1 MKILALILSLSFL
14 VFIHEFGHF
23 IFARIFKT
31 RVEQFYLF
39 FNPYFSLVRAKRY
52 NGKWHFSW
60 FSRKAPDEFA
70 EHPEKTEWGLGWLP
84 LGGYCSIAGM
94 IDESNT
100 SADSLASEAQPWEYR
115 SKKAWQRLFIVLGG
129 VLMNFIGAI
138 VIFAGILFTWGKET
152 LPLQNVTQGYDYT
165 EVALDCGFK
174 NGDIIT
180 KIDGKEVY
188 QLSEAVEQILLDNTK
203 QVEVLRDGNATTIDL
218 PKDFAQRMLAA
229 EAKQFATPRFPF
241 VIDNFVI
248 GSVAEKA
255 GMKVGDSITA
265 LNGVKTL
272 AFSDFVK
279 EIENKKGQKIDITYY
294 RQGKENVT
302 SIQLGADG
310 KIGAACK
317 NPALIYKTEKTEYNI
332 FESVPAGIVLGCETL
347 VNYVKQFK
355 LVFTKEGAS
364 QLGGFG
370 AIGSMFP
377 ETWNWALFWNMTAFL
392 SIILAFMNIL
402 PIPAL
407 DGGHVMFTLW
417 EMITGKKPGDK
428 FMARAQTIGMA
439 ILFALLIYANG
450 NDLYRWISSK
460 F

>member
-14 VFIHEFGHF
+14 VFIHELGHF
-23 IFARIFKT
+23 LFARLFKT

-39 FNPYFSLVRAKRY
+39 FNPYFSLIRAKRY
-52 NGKWHFSW
+52 NGKWHFSF
-60 FSRKAPDEFA
+60 FSRQAPEEFA
-70 EHPEKTEWGLGWLP
+70 EHPDKTEWGLGWLP
-84 LGGYCSIAGM
+84 FGGYCSIAGM

-100 SADSLASEAQPWEYR
+100 SADSLASEPQPWEYR
-115 SKKAWQRLFIVLGG
+115 SKKAWQRLLIVLGG

-152 LPLQNVTQGYDYT
+152 LPLQNVSQGYDYI
-165 EVALDCGFK
+165 EVALKNGFQ

-180 KIDGKEVY
+180 KVEGKEVH
-188 QLSEAVEQILLDNTK
+188 QLSDALEQILLDDTR
-203 QVEVLRDGNATTIDL
+203 QVSVLRNGVEETITL
-218 PKDFAQRMLAA
+218 PQDFAKQLLASG
-229 EAKQFATPRFPF
+229 AKQFATPRFPF

-248 GSVAEKA
+248 GSAAEKA

-265 LNGVKTL
+265 LNGVKT
-272 AFSDFVK
+272 ASFSDFVK

-294 RQGKENVT
+294 RQGKENIT
-302 SIQLGADG
+302 TIQLGADG

-317 NPALIYKTEKTEYNI
+317 NPAMIYQTEKTEYNI
-332 FESVPAGIVLGCETL
+332 FESIPAGIVLGCETL
-347 VNYVKQFK
+347 VSYVKQFK

>member
-14 VFIHEFGHF
+14 VFIHELGHF
-23 IFARIFKT
+23 LFARLFKT

-60 FSRKAPDEFA
+60 FSRQAPEEFA
-70 EHPEKTEWGLGWLP
+70 EHPDKTEWGLGWLP
-84 LGGYCSIAGM
+84 FGGYCSIAGM

-100 SADSLASEAQPWEYR
+100 SADSLASEPQSWEYR
-115 SKKAWQRLFIVLGG
+115 SKKAWQRLLIVLGG

-152 LPLQNVTQGYDYT
+152 LPLQNVTQGYDYV
-165 EVALDCGFK
+165 EVALKGGFQ

-180 KIDGKEVY
+180 KVEGKEVH
-188 QLSEAVEQILLDNTK
+188 QLSDALEQILLDDTR
-203 QVEVLRDGNATTIDL
+203 QVSVLRNGVEETITL
-218 PKDFAQRMLAA
+218 PQDFAKQMLASG
-229 EAKQFATPRFPF
+229 AKQFATPRFPF

-248 GSVAEKA
+248 GSAAEKA
-255 GMKVGDSITA
+255 GMRVGDSITA
-265 LNGVKTL
+265 LNGVKTTS
-272 AFSDFVK
+272 FSDFVK
-279 EIENKKGQKIDITYY
+279 EIENKKGKKIDITYY
-294 RQGKENVT
+294 RQGKENIAT
-302 SIQLGADG
+302 IQLGADG

-317 NPALIYKTEKTEYNI
+317 NPAMIYQTEKTEYNI
-332 FESVPAGIVLGCETL
+332 FESIPAGIVLGCETL
-347 VNYVKQFK
+347 VSYVKQFK

-428 FMARAQTIGMA
+428 FMARAQTIGMV

>member
-1 MKILALILSLSFL
+1 MKVLALILSLSFL
-14 VFIHEFGHF
+14 VFIHELGHF
-23 IFARIFKT
+23 LFARLFKT

-39 FNPYFSLVRAKRY
+39 FNPYFSLIRAKRY
-52 NGKWHFSW
+52 NGKWHFSF
-60 FSRKAPDEFA
+60 FSRQAPEEFA
-70 EHPEKTEWGLGWLP
+70 EHPDKTEWGLGWLP
-84 LGGYCSIAGM
+84 FGGYCSIAGM

-100 SADSLASEAQPWEYR
+100 SADSLASEPQPWEYR
-115 SKKAWQRLFIVLGG
+115 SKKAWQRLLIVLGG
-129 VLMNFIGAI
+129 VLMNFIGAL
-138 VIFAGILFTWGKET
+138 VIFSGILFTWGKET

-165 EVALDCGFK
+165 EVALNNGFR

-188 QLSEAVEQILLDNTK
+188 QLNDAVEQILLDDTK
-203 QVEVLRDGNATTIDL
+203 QIEVLRDGKRETIDL
-218 PKDFAQRMLAA
+218 PKDFAKQMLAA
-229 EAKQFATPRFPF
+229 NAKQFAVPRFPF
-241 VIDNFVI
+241 IIDNFVI
-248 GSVAEKA
+248 GSAAEKA
-255 GMKVGDSITA
+255 GMKIGDSITA

-294 RQGKENVT
+294 RQGKENVAT
-302 SIQLGADG
+302 IQLGADG

-317 NPALIYKTEKTEYNI
+317 NPALIYETEKTEYNI
-332 FESVPAGIVLGCETL
+332 LESIPAGINQGCETL

-428 FMARAQTIGMA
+428 FLARAQAVGMA
-439 ILFALLIYANG
+439 ILFALLIFANG
-450 NDLYRWISSK
+450 NDLYRWLSSK

>member
-14 VFIHEFGHF
+14 VFIHELGHF
-23 IFARIFKT
+23 LFARLFKT

-39 FNPYFSLVRAKRY
+39 FNPYFSLIRAKRY
-52 NGKWHFSW
+52 NGKWHFSF
-60 FSRKAPDEFA
+60 FSRQAPEEFA
-70 EHPEKTEWGLGWLP
+70 EHPDKTEWGLGWLP
-84 LGGYCSIAGM
+84 FGGYCSIAGM

-100 SADSLASEAQPWEYR
+100 SADSLASEPQPWEYR
-115 SKKAWQRLFIVLGG
+115 SKKAWQRLLIVLGG

-152 LPLQNVTQGYDYT
+152 LPLQNVSQGYDYV
-165 EVALDCGFK
+165 EVALKGGFQ

-180 KIDGKEVY
+180 KVEGKEVH
-188 QLSEAVEQILLDNTK
+188 QLSDALEQILLDDTR
-203 QVEVLRDGNATTIDL
+203 QVSVLRNGVEETITL
-218 PKDFAQRMLAA
+218 PQDFAKQMLASG
-229 EAKQFATPRFPF
+229 AKQFATPRFPF

-248 GSVAEKA
+248 GSAAEKA

-265 LNGVKTL
+265 LNGVKT
-272 AFSDFVK
+272 ASFSDFVK
-279 EIENKKGQKIDITYY
+279 EIENEKGQKIDITYY
-294 RQGKENVT
+294 RQGKENIAT
-302 SIQLGADG
+302 IQLGADG

-317 NPALIYKTEKTEYNI
+317 NPAMIYQTEKTEYNI
-332 FESVPAGIVLGCETL
+332 FESIPAGIVLGCETL
-347 VNYVKQFK
+347 VSYVKQFK

>member
-14 VFIHEFGHF
+14 VFIHELGHF
-23 IFARIFKT
+23 LFARLFKT

-39 FNPYFSLVRAKRY
+39 FNPYFSLIRAKRY
-52 NGKWHFSW
+52 NGKWHFSF
-60 FSRKAPDEFA
+60 FSRQAPEEFA
-70 EHPEKTEWGLGWLP
+70 EHPDKTEWGLGWLP
-84 LGGYCSIAGM
+84 FGGYCSIAGM

-100 SADSLASEAQPWEYR
+100 SADSLASEPQPWEYR
-115 SKKAWQRLFIVLGG
+115 SKKAWQRLLIVLGG

-152 LPLQNVTQGYDYT
+152 LPLQNVSQGYDYI
-165 EVALDCGFK
+165 EVALKNGFQ

-180 KIDGKEVY
+180 KVEGKEVH
-188 QLSEAVEQILLDNTK
+188 QLSDALEQILLDDTR
-203 QVEVLRDGNATTIDL
+203 QVSVLRNGVEETITL
-218 PKDFAQRMLAA
+218 PQDFAKQMLASG
-229 EAKQFATPRFPF
+229 AKQFATPRFPF

-248 GSVAEKA
+248 GSAAEKA
-255 GMKVGDSITA
+255 GMKVGDSIIA

-279 EIENKKGQKIDITYY
+279 EIENKKGKDIEITYY
-294 RQGKENVT
+294 RNGKEEKT
-302 SIQLGADG
+302 AFKLGADG

-317 NPALIYKTEKTEYNI
+317 NPAAIYQTEKTEYNI

-347 VNYVKQFK
+347 VSYVKQFK

>member
-14 VFIHEFGHF
+14 VFIHELGHF
-23 IFARIFKT
+23 LFARLFKT

-39 FNPYFSLVRAKRY
+39 FNPYFSLIRAKRY
-52 NGKWHFSW
+52 NGKWHFSF
-60 FSRKAPDEFA
+60 FSRQAPEEFA
-70 EHPEKTEWGLGWLP
+70 EHPDKTEWGLGWLP
-84 LGGYCSIAGM
+84 FGGYCSIAGM

-100 SADSLASEAQPWEYR
+100 SADSLASEPQPWEYR
-115 SKKAWQRLFIVLGG
+115 SKKAWQRLLIVLGG

-152 LPLQNVTQGYDYT
+152 LPLQNVTQGYDYV
-165 EVALDCGFK
+165 EVALKGGFQ

-180 KIDGKEVY
+180 KVEGKEVH
-188 QLSEAVEQILLDNTK
+188 QLSDALEQILLDDTR
-203 QVEVLRDGNATTIDL
+203 QVSVLRNGVEETITL
-218 PKDFAQRMLAA
+218 PQDFAKQMLASG
-229 EAKQFATPRFPF
+229 AKQFATPRFPF

-248 GSVAEKA
+248 GSAAEKA

-294 RQGKENVT
+294 RQGKENIAT
-302 SIQLGADG
+302 IQLGADG

-317 NPALIYKTEKTEYNI
+317 NPAMIYQTEKTEYNI
-332 FESVPAGIVLGCETL
+332 FESIPAGIVLGCETL
-347 VNYVKQFK
+347 VSYVKQFK

>member
-14 VFIHEFGHF
+14 VFIHELGHF
-23 IFARIFKT
+23 LFARLFKT

-39 FNPYFSLVRAKRY
+39 FNPYFSLIRAKRY
-52 NGKWHFSW
+52 NGKWHFSF
-60 FSRKAPDEFA
+60 FSRQAPEEFA
-70 EHPEKTEWGLGWLP
+70 EHPDKTEWGLGWLP
-84 LGGYCSIAGM
+84 FGGYCSIAGM

-100 SADSLASEAQPWEYR
+100 SADSLASEPQSWEYR
-115 SKKAWQRLFIVLGG
+115 SKKAWQRLLIVLGG

-152 LPLQNVTQGYDYT
+152 LPLQNVTQGYDYV
-165 EVALDCGFK
+165 EVALKGGFQ

-180 KIDGKEVY
+180 KVEGKEVH
-188 QLSEAVEQILLDNTK
+188 QLSDALEQILLDDTR
-203 QVEVLRDGNATTIDL
+203 QVSVLRNGVEETITL
-218 PKDFAQRMLAA
+218 PQDFAKQMLASG
-229 EAKQFATPRFPF
+229 AKQFATPRFPF

-248 GSVAEKA
+248 GSAAEKA

-294 RQGKENVT
+294 RQGKENIAT
-302 SIQLGADG
+302 IQLGADG

-317 NPALIYKTEKTEYNI
+317 NPALIYQTEKTEYNI
-332 FESVPAGIVLGCETL
+332 FESIPAGIVLGCETL

>member
-14 VFIHEFGHF
+14 VFIHELGHF
-23 IFARIFKT
+23 LFARLFKT

-39 FNPYFSLVRAKRY
+39 FNPYFSLIRAKRY
-52 NGKWHFSW
+52 NGKWHFSF
-60 FSRKAPDEFA
+60 FSRQAPEEFA
-70 EHPEKTEWGLGWLP
+70 EHPDKTEWGLGWLP
-84 LGGYCSIAGM
+84 FGGYCSIAGM

-100 SADSLASEAQPWEYR
+100 SADSLASEPQSWEYR
-115 SKKAWQRLFIVLGG
+115 SKKAWQRLLIVLGG

-152 LPLQNVTQGYDYT
+152 LPLQNVTQGYDYV
-165 EVALDCGFK
+165 EVALKGGFQ

-180 KIDGKEVY
+180 KVEGKEVH
-188 QLSEAVEQILLDNTK
+188 QLSDALEQILLDDTR
-203 QVEVLRDGNATTIDL
+203 QVSVLRNGVEETITL
-218 PKDFAQRMLAA
+218 PQDFAKQMLASG
-229 EAKQFATPRFPF
+229 AKQFATPRFPF

-248 GSVAEKA
+248 GSAAEKA

-294 RQGKENVT
+294 RQGKENIAT
-302 SIQLGADG
+302 IQLGADG

-317 NPALIYKTEKTEYNI
+317 NPAMIYQTEKTEYNI
-332 FESVPAGIVLGCETL
+332 FESIPAGIVLGCETL
-347 VNYVKQFK
+347 VSYVKQFK

>member
-14 VFIHEFGHF
+14 VFIHELGHF
-23 IFARIFKT
+23 LFARLFKT

-39 FNPYFSLVRAKRY
+39 FNPYFSLIRAKRY
-52 NGKWHFSW
+52 NGKWHFSF
-60 FSRKAPDEFA
+60 FSRQAPEEFA
-70 EHPEKTEWGLGWLP
+70 EHPDKTEWGLGWLP
-84 LGGYCSIAGM
+84 FGGYCSIAGM

-100 SADSLASEAQPWEYR
+100 SADSLASEPQSWEYR
-115 SKKAWQRLFIVLGG
+115 SKKAWQRLLIVLGG

-152 LPLQNVTQGYDYT
+152 LPLQNVSQGYDYV
-165 EVALDCGFK
+165 EVALKGGFQ

-180 KIDGKEVY
+180 KVEGKEVH
-188 QLSEAVEQILLDNTK
+188 QLSDALEQILLDDTR
-203 QVEVLRDGNATTIDL
+203 QVSVLRNGVEETITL
-218 PKDFAQRMLAA
+218 PQDFAKQMLASG
-229 EAKQFATPRFPF
+229 AKQFATPRFPF

-248 GSVAEKA
+248 GSAAEKA

-265 LNGVKTL
+265 LNGVKT
-272 AFSDFVK
+272 ASFSDFVK

-294 RQGKENVT
+294 RQGKENIAT
-302 SIQLGADG
+302 IQLGADG

-317 NPALIYKTEKTEYNI
+317 NPALIYQTEKTEYNI
-332 FESVPAGIVLGCETL
+332 FESIPAGIVLGCETL

>member
-14 VFIHEFGHF
+14 VFIHELGHF
-23 IFARIFKT
+23 MFARLFKT

-39 FNPYFSLVRAKRY
+39 FNPYFSLLRAKRY

-60 FSRKAPDEFA
+60 FSRKSPEEFD
-70 EHPEKTEWGLGWLP
+70 EHPDKTEWGIGWLP

-100 SADSLASEAQPWEYR
+100 SADSLANEPQPWEYR
-115 SKKAWQRLFIVLGG
+115 SKKAWQRLLIVLGG
-129 VLMNFIGAI
+129 VLMNFVGAI
-138 VIFAGILFTWGKET
+138 VIFAAILFTWGKET
-152 LPLQNVTQGYDYT
+152 LPLENVTQGYDYT
-165 EVALDCGFK
+165 EVALANGFR
-174 NGDIIT
+174 NGDIVT
-180 KIDGKEVY
+180 KVDGKPVH
-188 QLSEAVEQILLDNTK
+188 QLADVVEQVMLENSK
-203 QVEVLRDGNATTIDL
+203 EVSVLRNGQEETIVL
-218 PKDFAQRMLAA
+218 PKDFAKQMLAA
-229 EAKQFATPRFPF
+229 QAKQFATPRFPF
-241 VIDNFVI
+241 IIDGFAL

-255 GMKVGDSITA
+255 GMRIGDSIVA
-265 LNGVKTL
+265 LNGISTP

-279 EIENKKGQKIDITYY
+279 EISDK
-294 RQGKENVT
+294 QGKEVEISYFRVGKECKT
-302 SIQLGADG
+302 KFKLGGDG
-310 KIGAACK
+310 KIGAVCK
-317 NPALIYKTEKTEYNI
+317 NPASIYKTEKTEYNI
-332 FESVPAGIVLGCETL
+332 LESVPAGISQGCETL
-347 VNYVKQFK
+347 ANYVKQFK

-364 QLGGFG
+364 QIGGFG

-377 ETWNWALFWNMTAFL
+377 AEWNWALFWNMTAFL

-417 EMITGKKPGDK
+417 EMITGRKPGDK
-428 FMARAQTIGMA
+428 FMSRAQLVGMA

-450 NDLYRWISSK
+450 NDLYRWLSSK

>member
-1 MKILALILSLSFL
+1 MKVLALILSLSFL
-14 VFIHEFGHF
+14 VFIHELGHF
-23 IFARIFKT
+23 LFARLFKT

-39 FNPYFSLVRAKRY
+39 FNPYFSLIRAKRY
-52 NGKWHFSW
+52 NGKWHFSF
-60 FSRKAPDEFA
+60 FSRQAPAEFA
-70 EHPEKTEWGLGWLP
+70 EHPDKTEWGLGWLP
-84 LGGYCSIAGM
+84 FGGYCSIAGM

-100 SADSLASEAQPWEYR
+100 SADSLASEPQPWEYR
-115 SKKAWQRLFIVLGG
+115 SKKAWQRLLIVLGG
-129 VLMNFIGAI
+129 VLMNFIGAL
-138 VIFAGILFTWGKET
+138 VIFSGILFTWGKET

-165 EVALDCGFK
+165 EVALNNGFR

-188 QLSEAVEQILLDNTK
+188 QLSDAVEQILLDDTK
-203 QVEVLRDGNATTIDL
+203 QIEVLRDGKRETIDL
-218 PKDFAQRMLAA
+218 PKDFAKQMLAA
-229 EAKQFATPRFPF
+229 NAKQFAVPRFPF
-241 VIDNFVI
+241 IIDNFVI
-248 GSVAEKA
+248 GSAAEKA
-255 GMKVGDSITA
+255 GMKIGDSITA
-265 LNGVKTL
+265 LNGIKTL
-272 AFSDFVK
+272 SFSDFVK

-294 RQGKENVT
+294 RQGKENVAM
-302 SIQLGADG
+302 IQLGADG

-317 NPALIYKTEKTEYNI
+317 NPALIYETEKTEYNI
-332 FESVPAGIVLGCETL
+332 LESIPAGINQGCETL

-428 FMARAQTIGMA
+428 FLARAQAVGMA
-439 ILFALLIYANG
+439 ILFALLIFANG
-450 NDLYRWISSK
+450 NDLYRWLSSK

>member
-14 VFIHEFGHF
+14 VFIHELGHF
-23 IFARIFKT
+23 LFARLFKT

-39 FNPYFSLVRAKRY
+39 FNPYFSLIRAKRY
-52 NGKWHFSW
+52 NGKWHFSF
-60 FSRKAPDEFA
+60 FSRQAPEEFA
-70 EHPEKTEWGLGWLP
+70 EHPDKTEWGLGWLP
-84 LGGYCSIAGM
+84 FGGYCSIAGM
-94 IDESNT
+94 IDENNT
-100 SADSLASEAQPWEYR
+100 SADSLASEPQPWEYR
-115 SKKAWQRLFIVLGG
+115 SKKAWQRLLIVLGG

-152 LPLQNVTQGYDYT
+152 LPLQNDTQGYDYV
-165 EVALDCGFK
+165 EVALKGGFQ

-180 KIDGKEVY
+180 KVEGKEVH
-188 QLSEAVEQILLDNTK
+188 QLSDALEQILLEDTR
-203 QVEVLRDGNATTIDL
+203 QVSVLRNGVEETITL
-218 PKDFAQRMLAA
+218 PQDFAQQLLASG
-229 EAKQFATPRFPF
+229 AKQFATPRFPF

-248 GSVAEKA
+248 GSAAEKA
-255 GMKVGDSITA
+255 GMKVGDSITD
-265 LNGVKTL
+265 LNGVKT
-272 AFSDFVK
+272 ASFSDFVK

-294 RQGKENVT
+294 RQGKENIAT
-302 SIQLGADG
+302 IQLGADG

-317 NPALIYKTEKTEYNI
+317 NPAMIYQTEKTEYNI
-332 FESVPAGIVLGCETL
+332 FESIPAGIALGCETL
-347 VNYVKQFK
+347 VSYVKQFK

-428 FMARAQTIGMA
+428 FMARAQTIGMV

>member
-14 VFIHEFGHF
+14 VFIHELGHF
-23 IFARIFKT
+23 MFARLFKT

-39 FNPYFSLVRAKRY
+39 FNPYFSLLRAKKY
-52 NGKWHFSW
+52 DGKWHFSF
-60 FSRKAPDEFA
+60 FSRQAPEEFSQ
-70 EHPEKTEWGLGWLP
+70 HPEKTEWGIGWLP

-100 SADSLASEAQPWEYR
+100 SADSLPAEPQPWEYR
-115 SKKAWQRLFIVLGG
+115 SKKAWQRLLIVLGG

-138 VIFAGILFTWGKET
+138 VIFSAMLFVWGKET
-152 LPLQNVTQGYDYT
+152 LPMQNVTQGYDYT
-165 EVALDCGFK
+165 ETALKNGFR
-174 NGDIIT
+174 NGDIIVG
-180 KIDGKEVY
+180 IDGKPVT
-188 QLSEAVEQILLDNTK
+188 QLSDALEQILLDDTK
-203 QVEVLRDGNATTIDL
+203 QVNVIRDGKKHNIDI
-218 PKDFAQRMLAA
+218 PKDFAKQMLASQTT
-229 EAKQFATPRFPF
+229 QFATPRFPF
-241 VIDNFVI
+241 VIDNFAI
-248 GSVAEKA
+248 GSAAEKA

-265 LNGVKTL
+265 LNGVATPS
-272 AFSDFVK
+272 FSDFVK
-279 EIENKKGQKIDITYY
+279 EIANKQGQEIELTFY
-294 RQGKENVT
+294 RSGKEQT
-302 SIQLGADG
+302 ARIALGADG
-310 KIGAACK
+310 KIGAVCK

-332 FESVPAGIVLGCETL
+332 FESVPAGIVQGCETL
-347 VNYVKQFK
+347 TSYVKQFK

-377 ETWNWALFWNMTAFL
+377 SEWNWIMFWNMTAFL

-407 DGGHVMFTLW
+407 DGGHVMFVLW

-428 FMARAQTIGMA
+428 FLARAQTFGM
-439 ILFALLIYANG
+439 ILLFTLLIYANG
-450 NDLYRWISSK
+450 NDLYRWLSSK

>member
-14 VFIHEFGHF
+14 VFIHELGHF
-23 IFARIFKT
+23 LFARLFKT

-39 FNPYFSLVRAKRY
+39 FNPYFSLIRAKRY
-52 NGKWHFSW
+52 NGKWHFSF
-60 FSRKAPDEFA
+60 FSRQAPEEFA
-70 EHPEKTEWGLGWLP
+70 EHPDKTEWGLGWLP
-84 LGGYCSIAGM
+84 FGGYCSIAGM

-100 SADSLASEAQPWEYR
+100 SADSLASEPQPWEYR
-115 SKKAWQRLFIVLGG
+115 SKKAWQRLLIVLGG

-152 LPLQNVTQGYDYT
+152 LPLQNVSQGYDYI
-165 EVALDCGFK
+165 EVALKNGFQ

-180 KIDGKEVY
+180 KVEGKEVH
-188 QLSEAVEQILLDNTK
+188 QLSDALEQILLDDTR
-203 QVEVLRDGNATTIDL
+203 QVSVLRNGVEETITL
-218 PKDFAQRMLAA
+218 PQDFAKQMLASG
-229 EAKQFATPRFPF
+229 AKQFAAPRFPF

-248 GSVAEKA
+248 GSAAEKA
-255 GMKVGDSITA
+255 GMKVGDSIIA
-265 LNGVKTL
+265 LNGVKT
-272 AFSDFVK
+272 ASFSDFVK

-294 RQGKENVT
+294 RQGKENIAT
-302 SIQLGADG
+302 IQLGADG

-317 NPALIYKTEKTEYNI
+317 NPAAIYQTEKTEYNI

-347 VNYVKQFK
+347 VSYVKQFK

>member
-14 VFIHEFGHF
+14 VFIHELGHF
-23 IFARIFKT
+23 LFARLFKT

-39 FNPYFSLVRAKRY
+39 FNPYFSLIRAKRY
-52 NGKWHFSW
+52 NGKWHFSF
-60 FSRKAPDEFA
+60 FSRQAPEEFA
-70 EHPEKTEWGLGWLP
+70 EHPDKTEWGLGWLP
-84 LGGYCSIAGM
+84 FGGYCSIAGM

-100 SADSLASEAQPWEYR
+100 SADSLASEPQPWEYR
-115 SKKAWQRLFIVLGG
+115 SKKAWQRLLIVLGG

-152 LPLQNVTQGYDYT
+152 LPLQNVTQGYDYV
-165 EVALDCGFK
+165 EVALKGGFQ

-180 KIDGKEVY
+180 KVEGKEVH
-188 QLSEAVEQILLDNTK
+188 QLSDALEQILLDDTR
-203 QVEVLRDGNATTIDL
+203 QVSVLRNGVEETITL
-218 PKDFAQRMLAA
+218 PQDFAKQMLASG
-229 EAKQFATPRFPF
+229 AKQFATPRFPF

-248 GSVAEKA
+248 GSAAEKA

-294 RQGKENVT
+294 RQGKENIAT
-302 SIQLGADG
+302 IQLGADG

-332 FESVPAGIVLGCETL
+332 FESIPAGIVLGCETL
-347 VNYVKQFK
+347 VSYVKQFK

>member
-14 VFIHEFGHF
+14 VFIHELGHF
-23 IFARIFKT
+23 LFARLFKT

-39 FNPYFSLVRAKRY
+39 FNPYFSLIRAKRY
-52 NGKWHFSW
+52 NGKWHFSF
-60 FSRKAPDEFA
+60 FSRQAPEEFA
-70 EHPEKTEWGLGWLP
+70 EHPDKTEWGLGWLP
-84 LGGYCSIAGM
+84 FGGYCSIAGM

-100 SADSLASEAQPWEYR
+100 SADSLASEPQSWEYR
-115 SKKAWQRLFIVLGG
+115 SKKAWQRLLIVLGG

-152 LPLQNVTQGYDYT
+152 LPLQNVSQGYDYI
-165 EVALDCGFK
+165 EVALKNGFQ

-180 KIDGKEVY
+180 KVEGKEVH
-188 QLSEAVEQILLDNTK
+188 QLSDALEQILLDDTR
-203 QVEVLRDGNATTIDL
+203 QVSVLRNGVEETINL
-218 PKDFAQRMLAA
+218 PQDFAQQLLASG
-229 EAKQFATPRFPF
+229 AKQFATPRFPF

-248 GSVAEKA
+248 GSAAEKA

-294 RQGKENVT
+294 RQGKENIAT
-302 SIQLGADG
+302 IQLGADG

-317 NPALIYKTEKTEYNI
+317 NPALIYKTEKTEYNLL
-332 FESVPAGIVLGCETL
+332 ESIPAGIVLGCETL
-347 VNYVKQFK
+347 VSYVKQFK

>member
-14 VFIHEFGHF
+14 VFIHELGHF
-23 IFARIFKT
+23 LFARLFKT

-39 FNPYFSLVRAKRY
+39 FNPYFSLIRAKRY
-52 NGKWHFSW
+52 NGKWHFSF
-60 FSRKAPDEFA
+60 FSRQAPEEFA
-70 EHPEKTEWGLGWLP
+70 EHPDKTEWGLGWLP
-84 LGGYCSIAGM
+84 FGGYCSIAGM

-100 SADSLASEAQPWEYR
+100 SADSLASEPQPWEYR
-115 SKKAWQRLFIVLGG
+115 SKKAWQRLLIVLGG

-152 LPLQNVTQGYDYT
+152 LPLQNVTQGYDYV
-165 EVALDCGFK
+165 EVALKGGFQ

-180 KIDGKEVY
+180 KVEGKEVH
-188 QLSEAVEQILLDNTK
+188 QLSDALEQILLDDTR
-203 QVEVLRDGNATTIDL
+203 QVSVLRNGVEETITL
-218 PKDFAQRMLAA
+218 PQDFAKQMLASG
-229 EAKQFATPRFPF
+229 AKQFATPRFPF

-248 GSVAEKA
+248 GSAAEKA

-294 RQGKENVT
+294 RQGKENIAT
-302 SIQLGADG
+302 IQLGADG

-317 NPALIYKTEKTEYNI
+317 NPAMIYQTEKTEYNI
-332 FESVPAGIVLGCETL
+332 FESIPAGIVLGCETL
-347 VNYVKQFK
+347 VSYVKQFK

-428 FMARAQTIGMA
+428 FMARAQTIGMV

>member
-14 VFIHEFGHF
+14 VFIHELGHF
-23 IFARIFKT
+23 LFARLFKT

-39 FNPYFSLVRAKRY
+39 FNPYFSLIRAKRY
-52 NGKWHFSW
+52 NGKWHFSF
-60 FSRKAPDEFA
+60 FSRQAPVEFA
-70 EHPEKTEWGLGWLP
+70 EHPDKTEWGLGWLP
-84 LGGYCSIAGM
+84 FGGYCSIAGM

-100 SADSLASEAQPWEYR
+100 SADSLASEPQPWEYR
-115 SKKAWQRLFIVLGG
+115 SKKAWQRLLIVLGG

-152 LPLQNVTQGYDYT
+152 LPLQNVTQGYDYV
-165 EVALDCGFK
+165 EVALKGGFQ

-180 KIDGKEVY
+180 KVEGKEVH
-188 QLSEAVEQILLDNTK
+188 QLSDALEQILLDDTR
-203 QVEVLRDGNATTIDL
+203 QVSVLRNGVEETITL
-218 PKDFAQRMLAA
+218 PQDFAKQMLASG
-229 EAKQFATPRFPF
+229 AKQFATPRFPF

-248 GSVAEKA
+248 GSAAEKA

-294 RQGKENVT
+294 RQGKENIAT
-302 SIQLGADG
+302 IQLGADG

-317 NPALIYKTEKTEYNI
+317 NPAMIYQTEKTEYNI
-332 FESVPAGIVLGCETL
+332 FESIPAGIVLGCETL
-347 VNYVKQFK
+347 VSYVKQFK